1 MTTALEVQDKSVAL
15 NGLSFHYR
23 DWPNPTG
30 RPLLLLHGYTS
41 HARTW
46 DTFAAA
52 MQPHFRVLALDQRGH
67 GESGWADDYRP
78 ERMIEDVDAF
88 VRELKLEG
96 MALLGLSMGGRNA
109 YGYTAQHPD
118 AVERLVIVDIGPE
131 IVPSGSDRIRAGVL
145 LTDVF
150 DDPEEAVQRARAAN
164 PRAPEAEL
172 RHRTLNNLKQ
182 RDDGRWTFRYDV
194 ALRAPDRPL
203 PRPDPAT
210 AWAELR
216 RITSPTLLV
225 RGAESDILAPET
237 AERMLREI
245 PNCRMVEVP
254 NAGHSIPLDN
264 PQGFIAAVQPFL
276 VS

>member
-1 MTTALEVQDKSVAL
+1 MTTALQVQDKRITL
-15 NGLSFHYR
+15 NGLDFHYR
-23 DWPNPTG
+23 DWPNPSG

-46 DTFAAA
+46 DTFATA
-52 MQPHFRVLALDQRGH
+52 MQTHFRVLALDQRGH

-78 ERMIEDVDAF
+78 ERMVEDVDAF
-88 VRELKLEG
+88 VGALQLQG

-109 YGYTAQHPD
+109 YSYAGQHPD
-118 AVERLVIVDIGPE
+118 DLERLVIVDIGPE
-131 IVPSGSDRIRAGVL
+131 IVAAGSDRIRAGVL

-150 DDPEEAVQRARAAN
+150 DDPEEAVTRARAAN
-164 PRAPEAEL
+164 PRAPDAEL

-182 RDDGRWTFRYDV
+182 RDDGRWTFRYDA

-203 PRPDPAT
+203 PRPDPSE
-210 AWAELR
+210 AWQQLS
-216 RITSPTLLV
+216 RISCPTLLV
-225 RGAESDILAPET
+225 RGAESDILSPET
-237 AERMLREI
+237 AARMLREI
-245 PNCRMVEVP
+245 PHCRMVEVP

-276 VS
+276 TA